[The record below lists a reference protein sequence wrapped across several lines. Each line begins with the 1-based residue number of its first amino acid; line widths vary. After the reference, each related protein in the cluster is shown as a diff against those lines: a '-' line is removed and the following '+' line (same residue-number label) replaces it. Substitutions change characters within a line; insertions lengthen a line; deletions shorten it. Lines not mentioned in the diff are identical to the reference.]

1 MHNHSVYLNIA
12 LVSLL
17 LVGWFFVHLGE
28 RCSRCQSRLTWTKE
42 IRRPNGNRVQPF
54 PGRMG
59 VGVRKT
65 LYQTSCWLCRHAC
78 RWETADI
85 IKKWPGGNAY

>member
-1 MHNHSVYLNIA
+1 MHNYHIYVDIVLA
-12 LVSLL
+12 FLL
-17 LVGWFFVHLGE
+17 LVGWIFIHSGE

-54 PGRMG
+54 PGGRIG
-59 VGVRKT
+59 VGIRKT
-65 LYQTSCWLCRHAC
+65 LYETSCWSCKHTC

-85 IKKWPGGNAY
+85 VTK